1 MTDKYLVIFTDKET
15 GKYDHYDLYP
25 KEIAT
30 EEELLQR
37 VNLWNEN
44 ENNNLIATYH
54 NNDVFSDFVED
65 IENVTQSKKVIT
77 CLKSIVSSIQ
87 TNICELESWTDDIRE
102 LLEE

>member
-15 GKYDHYDLYP
+15 GKYDHFDLYP

-30 EEELLQR
+30 EEELLQK

-44 ENNNLIATYH
+44 KNNNLVATYH

-102 LLEE
+102 LLED

>member
-77 CLKSIVSSIQ
+77 CLKSIVSSIK
-87 TNICELESWTDDIRE
+87 TNICELENWTDDIRE
-102 LLEE
+102 LLED

>member
-1 MTDKYLVIFTDKET
+1 MTDKYLIIFTDKET
-15 GKYDHYDLYP
+15 GKYDHFDLYP

-30 EEELLQR
+30 EEEILQR

-65 IENVTQSKKVIT
+65 IENVTQSKKIIT
-77 CLKSIVSSIQ
+77 CLKSIVSSIH

-102 LLEE
+102 LFED

>member
-15 GKYDHYDLYP
+15 GKYDHFDLYP

-30 EEELLQR
+30 EEELLQK

-65 IENVTQSKKVIT
+65 IENVTHSKKVIT

-102 LLEE
+102 LLED